1 VFIFMRKFIVVATAM
16 FIFLCKF
23 VVVCAQ
29 TSVSTV

>member
-1 VFIFMRKFIVVATAM
+1 MFIFMRKFIVVATAM